1 MIPGAA
7 MSSPIAVAPE
17 PHELPEYAGE
27 LAAFHQAFLAE
38 LTALIALLP
47 LAPNMSVLDVGC
59 GDGFFTGLFADRLI
73 APGAVV
79 GLDISSACL
88 ALARRHI
95 ATRETRC
102 DVSFVAG
109 DLAELPVPR
118 AGFDLVWCAQSL
130 YSLPDPVEAVRQ
142 MSIAAKPGGLVAV
155 FENDTL
161 HQLLLPWP
169 GRLEIALRGAEYAAL
184 AAESPRPGRYY
195 VGRRLPAVLA
205 AAGLEPLVF
214 RTQCIDRQAPIDRAL
229 EFFLHSYLQRLV
241 ERVGPR
247 LARQTLHELK
257 ELIDPDHSAYLP
269 RQPHFTLS
277 WLNVL
282 AWGRQPVR

>member
-1 MIPGAA
+1 
-7 MSSPIAVAPE
+7 MSSPIAVAREAP
-17 PHELPEYAGE
+17 ELPEYAGE

-47 LAPNMSVLDVGC
+47 LAPQMRVLDVGC
-59 GDGFFTGLFADRLI
+59 GDGFYTGLFADRLI

-88 ALARRHI
+88 ALARRHM

-109 DLAELPVPR
+109 DLAELPVPK
-118 AGFDLVWCAQSL
+118 AAFDLVWCAQSL

-142 MSIAAKPGGLVAV
+142 MSVAAKPGGLVAI

-169 GRLEIALRGAEYAAL
+169 GRLEIALRAAEYAAL
-184 AAESPRPGRYY
+184 AAESARPGRYY

-214 RTQCIDRQAPIDRAL
+214 RTQCIDRQAPIDRVL
-229 EFFLHSYLQRLV
+229 EFFLQSYLQRLID
-241 ERVGPR
+241 RIGPR

-257 ELIDPDHSAYLP
+257 ELIDPEQGAYLP
-269 RQPHFTLS
+269 RQPNFTLS

-282 AWGRQPVR
+282 AWGRRRVS

>member
-1 MIPGAA
+1 

-38 LTALIALLP
+38 LKSLIASLP
-47 LAPNMSVLDVGC
+47 LAPHMRVLDVGC
-59 GDGFFTGLFADRLI
+59 GDGFYTRLFADRLL
-73 APGAVV
+73 APGGVV
-79 GLDISSACL
+79 GLDISPGCL
-88 ALARRHI
+88 ALARRNM
-95 ATRETRC
+95 AARETRC
-102 DVSFVAG
+102 DISFVAG
-109 DLAELPVPR
+109 DLAELPVR
-118 AGFDLVWCAQSL
+118 EAAFDFVWCAQSL

-142 MSIAAKPGGLVAV
+142 MSTAAKPGALIAI

-169 GRLEIALRGAEYAAL
+169 GRLEIALRAAEYAAL
-184 AAESPRPGRYY
+184 AAESPRPGKYY
-195 VGRRLPAVLA
+195 LGRRLPAVLA
-205 AAGLEPLVF
+205 AAGLEPLMF

-241 ERVGPR
+241 ERVDTR
-247 LARQTLHELK
+247 LGRQTLHKLN
-257 ELIDPDHSAYLP
+257 ELIDPDQSAYLP

-282 AWGRQPVR
+282 AWGRRPLS

>member
-1 MIPGAA
+1 MP
-7 MSSPIAVAPE
+7 SPVAVAPE

-47 LAPNMSVLDVGC
+47 LAPNMRVLDVGC
-59 GDGFFTGLFADRLI
+59 GDGFYTRLFADRLI
-73 APGAVV
+73 SPGAMV
-79 GLDISSACL
+79 GLDISAACL
-88 ALARRHI
+88 ALARRNI
-95 ATRETRC
+95 ASREARC
-102 DVSFVAG
+102 EVSFVAG
-109 DLAELPVPR
+109 DVAELPVPR
-118 AGFDLVWCAQSL
+118 DSFDLVWCAQSL

-142 MSIAAKPGGLVAV
+142 MSIAAKPGGLVAI

-169 GRLEIALRGAEYAAL
+169 GGLEIALRAAEYASL
-184 AAESPRPGRYY
+184 AAESPRPSRYY
-195 VGRRLPAVLA
+195 VGRRLPSVLA

-229 EFFLHSYLQRLV
+229 ESFLQSYLQRLV
-241 ERVGPR
+241 ERVGPH
-247 LARQTLHELK
+247 LTRQSLHEVK
-257 ELIDPDHSAYLP
+257 ELIDPDNSAYLP

-282 AWGRQPVR
+282 AWGRRPVR